1 MSTAR
6 PRPDYRLYL
15 VTDPVMTASY
25 GLVRTVREAVDG
37 GVTLVQLRDTDADD
51 DEFVRIGRT
60 LHEAL
65 AGRVPLIVNDRVH
78 LVEAIGAEGAH
89 VGQGDLPIDQARAV
103 LGPHRLLGLSVQSVG
118 HLEVA
123 RALGEDLLDY
133 VGIGPVWDTATK
145 PDAAEAGGTDR
156 TATIAATSP
165 WPSVAIG
172 GISLER
178 VPRVR
183 ATGVDGI
190 SVVSAI
196 CGRPSPGR
204 RPRPC
209 GRPGVL
215 WADRSLRGTV
225 SDSWQDRRRQ
235 RRPFVNR
242 PTNQIGALPV
252 TWPVSQQVTEAWIN
266 NSIVI
271 LVTLLVAL
279 VVRGLLARTIR
290 RITRMMIKDAS
301 GKRLRA
307 TEILRRAADM
317 SDERY
322 AARANTTASLLR
334 NVLDIVLVIVVVMT
348 IMNVLGVPMAPL
360 LASAS
365 IGGVAIGF
373 GAQSLVKDYLS
384 GIFMVSEDQFGVG
397 DWVLINDKISG
408 RVEEVGLRVT
418 RLRAFS
424 GVVWYVRNGD
434 INQLGNSS
442 QGTSTAIIDVPIAP
456 GADPSAAIDIMKQV
470 LEDMAAEEEWQL
482 VLIADPVV
490 LGVDSMDAVQTKLRA
505 TADTLANQQWG
516 FQREALSRIRTAL
529 HVAGIEEPASPPATN
544 ATS

>member
-1 MSTAR
+1 M
-6 PRPDYRLYL
+6 
-15 VTDPVMTASY
+15 
-25 GLVRTVREAVDG
+25 
-37 GVTLVQLRDTDADD
+37 
-51 DEFVRIGRT
+51 
-60 LHEAL
+60 
-65 AGRVPLIVNDRVH
+65 
-78 LVEAIGAEGAH
+78 
-89 VGQGDLPIDQARAV
+89 
-103 LGPHRLLGLSVQSVG
+103 
-118 HLEVA
+118 
-123 RALGEDLLDY
+123 
-133 VGIGPVWDTATK
+133 
-145 PDAAEAGGTDR
+145 
-156 TATIAATSP
+156 
-165 WPSVAIG
+165 
-172 GISLER
+172 
-178 VPRVR
+178 
-183 ATGVDGI
+183 
-190 SVVSAI
+190 
-196 CGRPSPGR
+196 
-204 RPRPC
+204 
-209 GRPGVL
+209 
-215 WADRSLRGTV
+215 
-225 SDSWQDRRRQ
+225 
-235 RRPFVNR
+235 
-242 PTNQIGALPV
+242 
-252 TWPVSQQVTEAWIN
+252 SQQVTEAWIN